1 MGKDMTRDDEHTH
14 QEREVVQ
21 RGLHR
26 RHFLAGAA
34 AAAGAALL
42 AACGGSSTAT
52 DTPKPAGAATSAPA
66 AAPTTAAAAAV
77 ATAPGTTGSAPA
89 AASAATIAPA
99 GKGKILRMARNEEP
113 GYPFIGWSSED
124 NSSEFTMLNI
134 YDGLV
139 RPTKDGQ
146 GYEPSLATKWETSA
160 DGKTWT
166 FTLRDAKFSDGKPVV
181 AADVKASLDQARTS
195 PKSTWTATY
204 KQISEVQ
211 AVDDKTVKIVLKQP
225 HPPLLAELGM
235 WIAQIMPAD
244 MANAV
249 DQDGYDTYHT
259 RGAGAYML
267 NGWKKGDVMILK
279 KNPYYWKG
287 NNGPDEVD
295 IEFIADD
302 NSRVLKLQGGQ
313 TDLIDFV
320 PYSQIQ
326 TLNQGSTKAQAFTIQ
341 TYTDLTM
348 NNTIKPLDD
357 KNVRQALN
365 YALDKDAIIK
375 AVFFGQGQFQNS
387 PIPPGAFWD
396 KTLPGYP
403 FNLDKAKQ
411 LMAASSVP
419 TGFTFKQ
426 TVDSGNSV
434 HLQIAT
440 ILKDQ
445 WSKIGV
451 TVDIVQL
458 EKGLYNSQLRDG
470 TSMSWYGGWTNDMS
484 DPTEVANSKIRGGA
498 PQFAGYTRYNNLM
511 VDSMIDS
518 ADTEQDPAKRAM
530 IYQQIQKI
538 VLDDAPQVYICY
550 PPATAGWQSY
560 VTGFNIDSLD
570 FYRFEDVRVNN

>member
-1 MGKDMTRDDEHTH
+1 MDKGMIVDTH
-14 QEREVVQ
+14 DTGQHAEGER
-21 RGLHR
+21 RGLNR

-66 AAPTTAAAAAV
+66 AAPTTAAAAA
-77 ATAPGTTGSAPA
+77 ATTAPGTTGSAPA

-113 GYPFIGWSSED
+113 GWPFIGWSSED
-124 NSSEFTMLNI
+124 NSSEFTMINI

-139 RPTKDGQ
+139 RPARDGQ
-146 GYEPSLATKWETSA
+146 GYDPALATKWETSA

-195 PKSTWTATY
+195 PKSQWTATY
-204 KQISEVQ
+204 KQITEVQ
-211 AVDDKTVKIVLKQP
+211 AVDDKTVKIILAQP

-249 DQDGYDTYHT
+249 DQDGYDTYNT
-259 RGAGAYML
+259 RGAGAYMM
-267 NGWKKGDVMILK
+267 NGWKKGEVMILK
-279 KNPYYWKG
+279 KNPNYWKG
-287 NNGPDEVD
+287 NNGPDEVH

-302 NSRVLKLQGGQ
+302 NTRVLKLQGGQ

-326 TLNQGSTKAQAFTIQ
+326 SLNQGSTKAQAFTIQ
-341 TYTDLTM
+341 TYTDVSM
-348 NNTIKPLDD
+348 NNSIKPLDD

-387 PIPPGAFWD
+387 PIPTGTYWD

-419 TGFTFKQ
+419 NGFTFKQ

-451 TVDIVQL
+451 TVEIVQL
-458 EKGLYNSQLRDG
+458 EKGLYNSQL
-470 TSMSWYGGWTNDMS
+470 TGWN
-484 DPTEVANSKIRGGA
+484 
-498 PQFAGYTRYNNLM
+498 
-511 VDSMIDS
+511 VD
-518 ADTEQDPAKRAM
+518 
-530 IYQQIQKI
+530 
-538 VLDDAPQVYICY
+538 VVVGWLD
-550 PPATAGWQSY
+550 
-560 VTGFNIDSLD
+560 
-570 FYRFEDVRVNN
+570 E

>member
-1 MGKDMTRDDEHTH
+1 MDDQGPRNLNSQAISGALTRR
-14 QEREVVQ
+14 QV
-21 RGLHR
+21 LK
-26 RHFLAGAA
+26 LAA
-34 AAAGAALL
+34 AFGLAAPTIATLL
-42 AACGGSSTAT
+42 AACGSGSAT
-52 DTPKPAGAATSAPA
+52 T
-66 AAPTTAAAAAV
+66 PTT
-77 ATAPGTTGSAPA
+77 
-89 AASAATIAPA
+89 ASAATTAPTTSSGATTGGAATAPA
-99 GKGKILRMARNEEP
+99 TTGAAPTAAGSAAAPPGKGKILRFARNEEP
-113 GYPFIGWSSED
+113 GWPFIGWSSED
-124 NSSEFTMLNI
+124 NSSEFTMINI

-146 GYEPSLATKWETSA
+146 GYEPALATKWEPSA
-160 DGKTWT
+160 DAKTWT

-195 PKSTWTATY
+195 PKSQWTSTY

-211 AVDDKTVKIVLKQP
+211 AADDKTVKIMLAEP
-225 HPPLLAELGM
+225 HPPLIAELGM
-235 WIAQIMPAD
+235 WIAQVMPAD

-267 NGWKKGDVMILK
+267 DGWNKGEVMILK

-287 NNGPDEVD
+287 NNGPDEVH
-295 IEFIADD
+295 IEYIADD
-302 NSRVLKLQGGQ
+302 NSRILKLQGGQ

-326 TLNQGSTKAQAFTIQ
+326 SLSQGSTKAQAFPIQ
-341 TYTDLTM
+341 TYTDVSM

-375 AVFFGQGQFQNS
+375 NVFFSQGQFQNS
-387 PIPPGAFWD
+387 PIPTGTYWD

-419 TGFTFKQ
+419 KGFTFKQ

-434 HLQIAT
+434 HLEIAT

-445 WSKIGV
+445 WAKIGV
-451 TVDIVQL
+451 TVEIVQL

-470 TSMSWYGGWTNDMS
+470 TSMAWWGGWTNDMS
-484 DPTEVANSKIRGGA
+484 DPTEVANSKLRGNNSS
-498 PQFAGYTRYNNLM
+498 FASYTHYNNPM
-511 VDSMIDS
+511 VNSLIDQ
-518 ADTEQDPAKRAM
+518 ADTEPDPTKRGAL
-530 IYQQIQKI
+530 YQQIQKI
-538 VLDDAPQVYICY
+538 VLDDAPHVYICY
-550 PPATAGWQSY
+550 PPATAGWQTY

>member
-1 MGKDMTRDDEHTH
+1 MRVEH
-14 QEREVVQ
+14 
-21 RGLHR
+21 RGSSQSGNDHCLSR
-26 RHFLAGAA
+26 RRFLAVLAASAGAA
-34 AAAGAALL
+34 AL
-42 AACGGSSTAT
+42 AACGGSTTAT
-52 DTPKPAGAATSAPA
+52 NTPKAAAATTGAAATNPTVAATS
-66 AAPTTAAAAAV
+66 AAPTTAAPATTGG
-77 ATAPGTTGSAPA
+77 ATAP
-89 AASAATIAPA
+89 AASAVALAPP
-99 GKGKILRMARNEEP
+99 GKGKLLRMARNEEP

-139 RPTKDGQ
+139 RPARDGQ
-146 GYEPSLATKWETSA
+146 GYEPALATKWETSA

-195 PKSTWTATY
+195 PKSQWTATY
-204 KQISEVQ
+204 KQITDVQ
-211 AVDDKTVKIVLKQP
+211 VVDDKTVKIMLAQP

-267 NGWKKGDVMILK
+267 NGWNKGEVMILK
-279 KNPYYWKG
+279 KNPNYWKT
-287 NNGPDEVD
+287 NNGPDEVH
-295 IEFIADD
+295 IEYIADD
-302 NSRVLKLQGGQ
+302 NSRVLKLQGGE

-326 TLNQGSTKAQAFTIQ
+326 SLNQGKTKAQAFTIQ
-341 TYTDLTM
+341 TYTDVSM

-375 AVFFGQGQFQNS
+375 SVFFGQGQFQNS
-387 PIPPGAFWD
+387 PIPTGTYWD

-419 TGFTFKQ
+419 SGFTFKQ

-451 TVDIVQL
+451 TVEIVQL

-470 TSMSWYGGWTNDMS
+470 TSMSWWGGWTNDMS
-484 DPTEVANSKIRGGA
+484 DPTEVANSKLRGNNPSGA
-498 PQFAGYTRYNNLM
+498 SYTRYNNPM
-511 VDSMIDS
+511 VNSLIDS
-518 ADTEQDPAKRAM
+518 ADTEQDPQKRAM
-530 IYQQIQKI
+530 LYQQIQKI
-538 VLDDAPQVYICY
+538 VLDDAPHVYITY